1 MEEDEGFLSILDGL
15 VKKSREEMERTGNLS
30 MENAWPI
37 LLKGQ
42 YNHIKHLDE
51 DVSRRLVAMD
61 EKIDG
66 LRSEM
71 DQRFDGLRS
80 EMDQRFDGLRSE
92 MDQRFEKM
100 DQRFEKMFGLLTSQ
114 TRWMVGTM
122 IAMSGIFMA
131 MIKFMM
137 P

>member
-1 MEEDEGFLSILDGL
+1 MEEDEVFLSILDGL

>member
-1 MEEDEGFLSILDGL
+1 MEEDEVFLSILDGL

-61 EKIDG
+61 EKIDHLDKDVSG
-66 LRSEM
+66 RLVAM
-71 DQRFDGLRS
+71 DEKIDGLRS
-80 EMDQRFDGLRSE
+80 EMDQRFDGLRC
-92 MDQRFEKM
+92 KM
-100 DQRFEKMFGLLTSQ
+100 DRQFDQTYGVLTSQ

-131 MIKFMM
+131 MIKFML